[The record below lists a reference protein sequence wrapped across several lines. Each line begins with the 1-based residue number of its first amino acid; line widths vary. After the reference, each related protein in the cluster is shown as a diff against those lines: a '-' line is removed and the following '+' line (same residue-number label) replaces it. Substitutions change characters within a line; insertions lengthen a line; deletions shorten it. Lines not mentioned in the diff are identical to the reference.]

1 MSPARVRKDIH
12 TMEQIAVVRI
22 LYRRKIM
29 LYVYSMILGILSV
42 RYPAYRSGAENDVSA
57 GVFFVLV
64 SFLLGCHVKHSFLIP
79 VCLFAA
85 VSDIRTGEIP
95 DLCSILIIIYACHC
109 RSFDPGCLI
118 ILFVTTLLSINKLLG
133 YGDAKLLTA
142 WSFLYGLS
150 TWKAVSIASFTA
162 LPFAMTNRKTRQIVF
177 APFLCVGFLFCLISE

>member
-12 TMEQIAVVRI
+12 TVEQIAVVRI
-22 LYRRKIM
+22 LYRRNIM

-42 RYPAYRSGAENDVSA
+42 RYPAYRSGSVNDVSA
-57 GVFFVLV
+57 GVFFALV
-64 SFLLGCHVKHSFLIP
+64 SFLLDCHVKHSFLIP
-79 VCLFAA
+79 ICLFAA

-95 DLCSILIIIYACHC
+95 DLCSILIIIYTGYC

-118 ILFVTTLLSINKLLG
+118 ILFVTTLLSINELLG

-162 LPFAMTNRKTRQIVF
+162 LPFALANRKTRQIVF